1 MGRGRVLR
9 GRAPV
14 AAMAV
19 LAGAAVAMSTG
30 CCAGFYSQDVGE
42 VVVLRGMGGDV
53 VGSTSDPGFHGTN
66 PLNDVLTFSTRNN
79 VLSFY
84 SDNAESYDGGS
95 ADGPAVSCNDSGGA
109 SFSMDIQVNY
119 SLDPGFAEQM
129 YTEYGSQENYVR
141 NVAVVDVRSTTREV
155 AGKFNTITILTDRGS
170 LTGAIQ
176 DALTE
181 KWADKGIVV
190 EQVSVQT
197 VRYPDSITEK
207 YAEAQAAE
215 VGKSKAQAEQETAK
229 VEAETKVIR
238 AQAEADANA
247 ALAESLTPEV
257 LQSQYNE
264 ALQTAAENGC
274 LVVVPEGS
282 QPVVAASQD

>member
-1 MGRGRVLR
+1 MRKGII
-9 GRAPV
+9 
-14 AAMAV
+14 AAAAAASLAV
-19 LAGAAVAMSTG
+19 FMSTG
-30 CCAGFYSQDVGE
+30 CSMGFYSQDVGE

-53 VGSTSDPGFHGTN
+53 VGSSSEPGFHGTS
-66 PLNDVLTFSTRNN
+66 PFNDVLTFSTRNN

-84 SDNAESYDGGS
+84 ADNGESYDGGS

-119 SLDPGFAEQM
+119 SLDPSFAEQM

-170 LTGAIQ
+170 LTEAIQ
-176 DALTE
+176 DALAE
-181 KWADKGIVV
+181 KWSDKGIVV
-190 EQVSVQT
+190 DQVSVQG
-197 VRYPDSITEK
+197 VRYPESITDK

-215 VGKSKAQAEQETAK
+215 IGKTKAQAEQETAK

-247 ALAESLTPEV
+247 ALSESLTPEV

-274 LVVVPEGS
+274 LVVVPDGS
-282 QPVVAASQD
+282 QPIVGAASE

>member
-1 MGRGRVLR
+1 MES
-9 GRAPV
+9 
-14 AAMAV
+14 MATAGVKV
-19 LAGAAVAMSTG
+19 LAAGLAAAVALGATG
-30 CCAGFYSQDVGE
+30 CCPGFYSQDVGE

-79 VLSFY
+79 VLSFCSNDSERY
-84 SDNAESYDGGS
+84 EGGS
-95 ADGPAVSCNDSGGA
+95 ADGPAVSCNDAGGA

-119 SLDPGFAEQM
+119 SLDPGFAERM
-129 YTEYGSQENYVR
+129 YTEYGSQESYVR
-141 NVAVVDVRSTTREV
+141 NVAVVDVRSTAREV
-155 AGKFNTITILTDRGS
+155 TGKFNTITILTDRGS

-176 DALTE
+176 EALAE

-215 VGKSKAQAEQETAK
+215 VGKAKAQAEQETAK
-229 VEAETKVIR
+229 VEAETEVIK
-238 AQAEADANA
+238 AQAKADANA
-247 ALAESLTPEV
+247 ALTESLTPEV

-264 ALQTAAENGC
+264 ALQTAAKNGC

-282 QPVVAASQD
+282 QPIVRAGE

>member
-1 MGRGRVLR
+1 MYK
-9 GRAPV
+9 RAIAL
-14 AAMAV
+14 AA
-19 LAGAAVAMSTG
+19 AAVAVGTAMATTTG

-95 ADGPAVSCNDSGGA
+95 ADGPAVSCNDAGGA
-109 SFSMDIQVNY
+109 NFSMDIQVNY
-119 SLDPGFAEQM
+119 SLDPGFAERM
-129 YTEYGSQENYVR
+129 YAEYGSQENYVR

-176 DALTE
+176 EALTE
-181 KWADKGIVV
+181 KWSDKGIVV

-197 VRYPDSITEK
+197 VRYPDSITER

-229 VEAETKVIR
+229 VDAETKVIQ
-238 AQAEADANA
+238 AKAEADANA
-247 ALAESLTPEV
+247 ALAESLTDEV
-257 LQSQYNE
+257 LRSKYYD
-264 ALQTAAENGC
+264 ALQTAAQNGC
-274 LVVVPEGS
+274 LVVTDGS
-282 QPVVAASQD
+282 DPVVLDATRG

>member
-1 MGRGRVLR
+1 
-9 GRAPV
+9 
-14 AAMAV
+14 MASTAKAGVKV
-19 LAGAAVAMSTG
+19 LAAGLAAAVAVGATG
-30 CCAGFYSQDVGE
+30 CCPGFYSQDVGD
-42 VVVLRGMGGDV
+42 VAVMRGMGGEV
-53 VGSTSDPGFHGTN
+53 VGSTSEAGFHATS

-84 SDNAESYDGGS
+84 SNNAESYEGGS
-95 ADGPAVSCNDSGGA
+95 ADGPAVSCNDAGGA

-119 SLDPGFAEQM
+119 SLNSDFAEQM

-141 NVAVVDVRSTTREV
+141 NVAVVDVRSTAREV

-176 DALTE
+176 EALAE

-215 VGKSKAQAEQETAK
+215 VGKAKAQAEQETAK
-229 VEAETKVIR
+229 VEAETKVIK
-238 AQAEADANA
+238 AQAEAEANA
-247 ALAESLTPEV
+247 ALTESLTPEV

-264 ALQTAAENGC
+264 ALQTAANNGC

-282 QPVVAASQD
+282 QPIVRAGE

>member
-1 MGRGRVLR
+1 MRKRTIVLAAAALAA
-9 GRAPV
+9 G
-14 AAMAV
+14 AAMATT
-19 LAGAAVAMSTG
+19 TG

-53 VGSTSDPGFHGTN
+53 VGSSMDPGFHGTS

-79 VLSFY
+79 VLSFC
-84 SDNAESYDGGS
+84 SDDSERYEGGS

-119 SLDPGFAEQM
+119 SLDPGFAERM

-141 NVAVVDVRSTTREV
+141 NVAVVDVRSTAREV

-176 DALTE
+176 DALSE

-238 AQAEADANA
+238 AKADADANA
-247 ALAESLTPEV
+247 ALAESLTDEV
-257 LQSQYNE
+257 LRSKYYD

-274 LVVVPEGS
+274 LVVTDGS
-282 QPVVAASQD
+282 DPVVLDAARG

>member
-1 MGRGRVLR
+1 MRRRTIALAAAAIAAG
-9 GRAPV
+9 
-14 AAMAV
+14 AAMATT
-19 LAGAAVAMSTG
+19 TG

-53 VGSTSDPGFHGTN
+53 VGSSMDPGFHGAS

-79 VLSFY
+79 VLSFC
-84 SDNAESYDGGS
+84 SDDSERYEGGS

-119 SLDPGFAEQM
+119 SLDPGFAERM

-141 NVAVVDVRSTTREV
+141 NVAVVDVRSTAREV

-176 DALTE
+176 DALSD
-181 KWADKGIVV
+181 KWADKGIAV
-190 EQVSVQT
+190 EQVSVQG
-197 VRYPDSITEK
+197 VEYPQSITDR

-215 VGKSKAQAEQETAK
+215 VGKAKAQAEQETAK
-229 VEAETKVIR
+229 VEAETEVIK
-238 AQAEADANA
+238 AQAKADANA
-247 ALAESLTPEV
+247 ELTESLTPEV

-264 ALQTAAENGC
+264 ALQTAAQNGC
-274 LVVVPEGS
+274 LVVVPDGS
-282 QPVVAASQD
+282 QPIVRAGE

>member
-1 MGRGRVLR
+1 M
-9 GRAPV
+9 AST
-14 AAMAV
+14 AMAGVKV
-19 LAGAAVAMSTG
+19 LAAGLAAAVAVGATG
-30 CCAGFYSQDVGE
+30 CCPGFYSQDVGDVA
-42 VVVLRGMGGDV
+42 VVRGMGGEV
-53 VGSTSDPGFHGTN
+53 VGSTSEAGFHATS

-95 ADGPAVSCNDSGGA
+95 ADGPAVLCNDAGGA

-119 SLDPGFAEQM
+119 SLNSDFAEQM

-141 NVAVVDVRSTTREV
+141 NVAVVDVRSTAREV

-176 DALTE
+176 EALAE

-190 EQVSVQT
+190 EQVSVQG
-197 VRYPDSITEK
+197 VGYPQSITDR

-229 VEAETKVIR
+229 VEAETEVIG
-238 AQAEADANA
+238 AQAKADANA
-247 ALAESLTPEV
+247 ALTESLTPGV

-282 QPVVAASQD
+282 QPIVRAGE

>member
-1 MGRGRVLR
+1 
-9 GRAPV
+9 
-14 AAMAV
+14 MASTAKAGVKV
-19 LAGAAVAMSTG
+19 LAAGLAAAVAVGATG
-30 CCAGFYSQDVGE
+30 CCPGFYSQDVGDVA
-42 VVVLRGMGGDV
+42 VVRGMGGEV
-53 VGSTSDPGFHGTN
+53 VGSTSEAGFHATS

-84 SDNAESYDGGS
+84 SNNAESYEGGS
-95 ADGPAVSCNDSGGA
+95 ADGPAVSCNDAGGA

-119 SLDPGFAEQM
+119 SLNSDFAEQM

-141 NVAVVDVRSTTREV
+141 NVAVVDVRSTAREV

-176 DALTE
+176 EALAE

-215 VGKSKAQAEQETAK
+215 VGKAKAQAEQETAK
-229 VEAETKVIR
+229 VEAETKVIK
-238 AQAEADANA
+238 AQAEAEANA
-247 ALAESLTPEV
+247 ALTESLTPEV

-264 ALQTAAENGC
+264 ALQTAANNGC

-282 QPVVAASQD
+282 QPIVRAGE

>member
-1 MGRGRVLR
+1 MASMASV
-9 GRAPV
+9 
-14 AAMAV
+14 AMAGVKV
-19 LAGAAVAMSTG
+19 LAAGLAAAVAVGATG
-30 CCAGFYSQDVGE
+30 CCPGFYSQDVGDVA
-42 VVVLRGMGGDV
+42 VVRGMGGEL
-53 VGSTSDPGFHGTN
+53 VGSTSEAGFHATS

-95 ADGPAVSCNDSGGA
+95 ADGPAVSCNDAGGA

-119 SLDPGFAEQM
+119 SLDSGFAEQM

-176 DALTE
+176 EALTE

-215 VGKSKAQAEQETAK
+215 VGKAKAQAEQETAK
-229 VEAETKVIR
+229 VEAETKVIK
-238 AQAEADANA
+238 AQAEAEANA
-247 ALAESLTPEV
+247 ALTESLTPEV

-264 ALQTAAENGC
+264 ALQAAAQNGC
-274 LVVVPEGS
+274 LVVVPDGS
-282 QPVVAASQD
+282 QPLVQARG